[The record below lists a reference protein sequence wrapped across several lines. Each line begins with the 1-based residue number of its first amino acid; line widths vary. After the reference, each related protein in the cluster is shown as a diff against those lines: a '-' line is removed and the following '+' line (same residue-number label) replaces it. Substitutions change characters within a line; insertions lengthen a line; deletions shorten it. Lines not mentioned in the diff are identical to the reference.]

1 MNKELCLKESIDALR
16 KIAQVEIN
24 DIIKLTNDN
33 SYHFNIDTKSQKYI
47 KGDLETKKQFLIVR
61 INKELEKNII
71 KKTNEINLI
80 YNANELVSVE
90 IQIEWKKS
98 KMWGYNPTCNI
109 VVKDD
114 KNNYMNFTSGSIGG
128 CGYDKKSTS
137 VANALNES
145 LTIQKLFCEKGDN
158 VTSYGFTHQ
167 RNYSLPYLEGGVG
180 CECYSRVFEEMGYKF
195 ESIAH
200 GDNFDVYSIT
210 KI

>member
-1 MNKELCLKESIDALR
+1 MTKELCLKESIDAL
-16 KIAQVEIN
+16 KKSAQLEIN
-24 DIIKLTNDN
+24 EILNSTNDN

-47 KGDLETKKQFLIVR
+47 KGDLETKKQFLIAR

-71 KKTNEINLI
+71 KKIDEINLV
-80 YNANELVSVE
+80 YSANDLVSVK

-109 VVKDD
+109 VVIDD
-114 KNNYMNFTSGSIGG
+114 KDRYFNYTSGSIGG

-137 VANALNES
+137 VAEALNAS
-145 LTIQKLFCEKGDN
+145 PTLRKLFCEKGEN
-158 VTSYGFTHQ
+158 VTSYGFRHQ
-167 RNYSLPYLEGGVG
+167 RDYSLPYLEGGVG
-180 CECYSRVFEEMGYKF
+180 CECYSRVFAEMGYKF

-200 GDNFDVYSIT
+200 GDIFDVYNIS

>member
-1 MNKELCLKESIDALR
+1 MTKELCLKKSIDGL
-16 KIAQVEIN
+16 KKYAQYNIDEIL
-24 DIIKLTNDN
+24 KLTNDN
-33 SYHFNIDTKSQKYI
+33 SYHFNIDTKNQKYI
-47 KGDLETKKQFLIVR
+47 KGDLETKKQFLIAR

-71 KKTNEINLI
+71 KKIDEINLV
-80 YNANELVSVE
+80 YSANDLVSVK

-109 VVKDD
+109 VVIDD
-114 KNNYMNFTSGSIGG
+114 KDRYFNYTSGSIGG

-137 VANALNES
+137 VAEALNAS
-145 LTIQKLFCEKGDN
+145 PTLRKLFCEKGEN

-167 RNYSLPYLEGGVG
+167 NNYSLPYLEGGVG
-180 CECYSRVFEEMGYKF
+180 CECYSRVFAEMGYKF

-200 GDNFDVYSIT
+200 GDIFDVYNIS

>member
-1 MNKELCLKESIDALR
+1 MNKELCLKESIDGLKKYAQY
-16 KIAQVEIN
+16 KIDEILN
-24 DIIKLTNDN
+24 STNDN
-33 SYHFNIDTKSQKYI
+33 SYHFNINTKSQKYI

-61 INKELEKNII
+61 INKELEKDII
-71 KKTNEINLI
+71 KKTNEINLV
-80 YNANELVSVE
+80 YSANDLVSVK

-109 VVKDD
+109 VVQDD
-114 KNNYMNFTSGSIGG
+114 KNRYINYTSGSIGG

-137 VANALNES
+137 VADALNAS
-145 LTIQKLFCEKGDN
+145 PTILKLFCEKGEN

-167 RNYSLPYLEGGVG
+167 NNDSLPYLDGGVG

-200 GDNFDVYSIT
+200 GDNFDVYNIS

>member
-1 MNKELCLKESIDALR
+1 MNKELCLKESIDGLKKYAQL
-16 KIAQVEIN
+16 KIDVILNPAN
-24 DIIKLTNDN
+24 DK
-33 SYHFNIDTKSQKYI
+33 SYHFNINTKSQKYI

-61 INKELEKNII
+61 INKELEKDII
-71 KKTNEINLI
+71 KKTNEINLV
-80 YNANELVSVE
+80 YSANDLLSVK

-109 VVKDD
+109 VVQDD
-114 KNNYMNFTSGSIGG
+114 KNRYINYTSGSIGG

-137 VANALNES
+137 VADALNAS
-145 LTIQKLFCEKGDN
+145 PTIRKLFCEKGEN
-158 VTSYGFTHQ
+158 VTSYGFRHQ
-167 RNYSLPYLEGGVG
+167 NNDSLPYLDGRVG

-200 GDNFDVYSIT
+200 GDNFDVYNIS